1 MNRLG
6 QEEAG
11 FRLLIEIVMVAF
23 IMVIIYGVITQVDSW
38 RWKISE
44 KSLFDGFQRALNSPD
59 GSIIIQKDL
68 VFAKGASYSNRAFA
82 GSVTGIGFECIEI
95 QANESVAFN
104 LYQNS
109 MVEITTQIQTDVYYK
124 CLPGEVDCK
133 YQCIV
138 SFGKD
143 LAEEE

>member
-59 GSIIIQKDL
+59 GSIIVQKDL
-68 VFAKGASYSNRAFA
+68 VFAKGATYSNRAFA
-82 GSVTGIGFECIEI
+82 GSATGIGFECIEI
-95 QANESVAFN
+95 QANESIAFK
-104 LYQNS
+104 LYENK

-124 CLPGEVDCK
+124 CLPGEGDCK
-133 YQCIV
+133 YHCIV
-138 SFGKD
+138 SFGRD